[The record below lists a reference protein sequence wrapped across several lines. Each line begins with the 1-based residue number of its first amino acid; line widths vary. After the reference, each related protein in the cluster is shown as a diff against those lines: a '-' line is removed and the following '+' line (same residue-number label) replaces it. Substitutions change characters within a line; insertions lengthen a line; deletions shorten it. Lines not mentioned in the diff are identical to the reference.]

1 MARSPS
7 DGSEPLR
14 LKLKS
19 ELGQLGFDV
28 SLCFTAVN
36 DVFTISPQ
44 EVIDRLYANTNRAR
58 WLVFVQVFEGE
69 IRSSRFFDNPF
80 DYPVDRSIMSAL
92 EAGHIQRDEI
102 RMACCKL
109 SRPDLVVGT

>member
-7 DGSEPLR
+7 DGSEPFR

-19 ELGQLGFDV
+19 ELRKPGFDV
-28 SLCFTAVN
+28 SLRLAAVN

-58 WLVFVQVFEGE
+58 WLVFVEVLEGE
-69 IRSSRFFDNPF
+69 IRCSRFFDDSF
-80 DYPVDRSIMSAL
+80 DHPVDRSVMSAL
-92 EAGHIQRDEI
+92 ETGHFQCDEI
-102 RMACCKL
+102 GMPCRKL
-109 SRPDLVVGT
+109 SSP